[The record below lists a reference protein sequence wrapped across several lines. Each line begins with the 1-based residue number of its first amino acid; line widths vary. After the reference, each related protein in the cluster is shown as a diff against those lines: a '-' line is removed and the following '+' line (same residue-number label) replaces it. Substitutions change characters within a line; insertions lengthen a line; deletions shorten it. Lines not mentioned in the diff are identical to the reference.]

1 MRASSYSKMSSN
13 SKYFL
18 WSRPENVPFPTVWD
32 EFEAKESKDSDKLVK
47 YRIQDLPEDRIDDA
61 VQHLKDHLLGDEPL
75 AVFYGSYYLAP
86 SRFQTFIEMFSS
98 DGINNQ
104 DYVDDYVR
112 LWQAA
117 FEQKLTI
124 ACFREGSDE
133 IVALNL
139 LAINSVGDPFRE
151 VIGEQVI
158 SSFIMSIRTA
168 LWINITNNFQSK
180 SKGFNEILK
189 MCDICYANFSPFEKY
204 GADEYMG
211 SLGLSVDRKYRELN
225 SGTRLLKIRWG
236 DDDNRDMEF
245 DRNNLQFSF
254 FLQRDRIAAPFG
266 IKFTQTVFSSDFS
279 NANADK
285 AGFHLDVIVAY
296 DEFNDINPELKNVKS
311 KGMAVKTLVF

>member
-1 MRASSYSKMSSN
+1 M
-13 SKYFL
+13 
-18 WSRPENVPFPTVWD
+18 VWD

-75 AVFYGSYYLAP
+75 SVFYSSYCLVPAL
-86 SRFQTFIEMFSS
+86 FQKVIWIFSS
-98 DGINNQ
+98 DGINDQ

-112 LWQAA
+112 LWHAA

-158 SSFIMSIRTA
+158 SSSFIVSFGTKLRI
-168 LWINITNNFQSK
+168 ITNDFQSK

-204 GADEYMG
+204 GADKYMG
-211 SLGLSVDRKYRELN
+211 SLGLSVDRKYRGLN
-225 SGTRLLKIRWG
+225 LGTRLLKIRWA
-236 DDDNRDMEF
+236 DDVNRDMTF
-245 DRNNLQFSF
+245 GRNSLKYF
-254 FLQRDRIAAPFG
+254 FFASNEGIA
-266 IKFTQTVFSSDFS
+266 
-279 NANADK
+279 
-285 AGFHLDVIVAY
+285 
-296 DEFNDINPELKNVKS
+296 
-311 KGMAVKTLVF
+311 